1 MKRSPVITLVL
12 VATLIFLSSPAFDA
26 YAHMGEVSG
35 PAGHSRSGT
44 VKRAWL
50 GVVIQDLTPEIA
62 RSLGLEGTKGVLVS
76 DVTRNGPADRAG
88 IKREDVIIEVDGQK
102 VEGVQDLLSFLGK
115 ASPGQEVSIK
125 LLRNGKEMVL
135 TASLGSR
142 EEAMAGRQGMGHG
155 MMGPENFGEMMGRM
169 MGQMM
174 ERMMKGMMQGM
185 KGMMGK
191 GMEAC
196 PSMGHMGGHKGYGH
210 HGHSVEMLKER
221 LGLSEEQV
229 EKAKEMERAYRKE
242 AIRLHSDI
250 EIAEIDLK
258 ALLDQEPVD
267 MARVEEK
274 VKEIEGKRARLRLE
288 RIRFYRDLMG
298 ILTPDQ
304 KKAFK
309 EMGCF

>member
-1 MKRSPVITLVL
+1 MKRSAVMALSFVVIFFFLTLG
-12 VATLIFLSSPAFDA
+12 A
-26 YAHMGEVSG
+26 YAYMGEGSG
-35 PAGHSRSGT
+35 MMGQRMA
-44 VKRAWL
+44 KRAWL

-62 RSLGLEGTKGVLVS
+62 RSLGLEGTRGALVS
-76 DVTRNGPADRAG
+76 DVTTNGPADRAG

-102 VEGVQDLLSFLGK
+102 VEGVEDLISFLRK
-115 ASPGQEVSIK
+115 ASPGQKVSVK
-125 LLRNGKEMVL
+125 LLREGREMVL
-135 TASLGSR
+135 TATLGSR
-142 EEAMAGRQGMGHG
+142 EEAMGRGPGMGHG

-210 HGHSVEMLKER
+210 HGPSVEMLKER

-250 EIAEIDLK
+250 KIAEIDLK